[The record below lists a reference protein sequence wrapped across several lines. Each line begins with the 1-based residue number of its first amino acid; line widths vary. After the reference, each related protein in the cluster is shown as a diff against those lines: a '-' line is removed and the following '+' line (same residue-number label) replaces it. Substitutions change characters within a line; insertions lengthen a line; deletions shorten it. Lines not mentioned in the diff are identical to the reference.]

1 MSHDKPKEPGTTN
14 KPDFELVQKLNLE
27 TGQLDWP
34 ELQTFF
40 ARGIVI
46 VVDREHD
53 LIEIAKLLHADNK
66 SSIESMI
73 ENGGLVRA
81 NDDHARDWLA
91 REPVF
96 WSVVIAPWVLV
107 QEKPS

>member
-1 MSHDKPKEPGTTN
+1 MHEDDTN
-14 KPDFELVQKLNLE
+14 QPESSLELGQKLNLE
-27 TGQLDWP
+27 TGQLSWQ
-34 ELQTFF
+34 ELQTYF

-46 VVDREHD
+46 VVDKEHD
-53 LIEIAKLLHADNK
+53 LIATAKLLHEDAKEQIEEMINK
-66 SSIESMI
+66 GQIT
-73 ENGGLVRA
+73 RA

-107 QEKPS
+107 QEKPIH

>member
-1 MSHDKPKEPGTTN
+1 MSEDDATKPEAPL
-14 KPDFELVQKLNLE
+14 ELSQKLNLE
-27 TGQLDWP
+27 TGQLNWQ
-34 ELQTFF
+34 ELQTYF

-46 VVDREHD
+46 VVDKERD
-53 LIEIAKLLHADNK
+53 LIETAKLLHEDNK
-66 SSIESMI
+66 TQIEAMI
-73 ENGGLVRA
+73 NNGEITRA

-107 QEKPS
+107 QEKPIH